1 VTYDVRVCANLTSRR
16 RLPLDRATRASSG
29 FSIGAGMSLIRR
41 AVSLGPTFT
50 GCGKRPFLIPAHH
63 VDRPWPRGPIGL
75 GPGLGRGLDRPG
87 LGRGRGLDRP
97 GLGLDRR
104 GRGRGLDRG
113 GIDGG
118 AGRSPYRPG
127 LGRGHLGRGL
137 GPDGDHQR

>member
-29 FSIGAGMSLIRR
+29 FSIGAGVSLIRR

-50 GCGKRPFLIPAHH
+50 GCGNRPFLVPARH

-75 GPGLGRGLDRPG
+75 GPGLDRSLDRGLDRS
-87 LGRGRGLDRP
+87 LDRP
-97 GLGLDRR
+97 GLGLGLDR
-104 GRGRGLDRG
+104 GRGRGHGLDRG

-118 AGRSPYRPG
+118 VGRSPDRPG
-127 LGRGHLGRGL
+127 LGRGLGRGL